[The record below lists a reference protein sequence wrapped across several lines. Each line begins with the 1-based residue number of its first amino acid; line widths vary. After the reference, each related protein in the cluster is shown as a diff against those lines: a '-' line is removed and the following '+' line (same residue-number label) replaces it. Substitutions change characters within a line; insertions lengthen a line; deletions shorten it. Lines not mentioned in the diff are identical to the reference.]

1 MSQITLKNAAG
12 SDAGKVDLDDNTFGI
27 EPNVSVMHQVV
38 TAQLAA
44 RRAGTQSTKTR
55 SEVRG
60 GGAKPYRQKGTGNAR
75 QGSIRAPQYSG
86 GGVALGPKPR
96 KYDQKTPKKM
106 IGLALRSALSD
117 RANEGKIVVV
127 DSWGFDTPSTKAAK
141 AALAGL
147 GIDGKALVVV
157 DRDDAATALSFRNL
171 IEVQLITPSELNAYD
186 VLCNEY
192 IVFTQATL
200 PAAAAA
206 PKAKRAADT
215 KADAEKTPA
224 KKTPAKK
231 TPSTPADGG
240 ESDEASAV
248 DEAETSAVPSEW
260 AGSVKA
266 LADGS
271 QPEGYPIKG
280 NADSMLYHVP
290 ESAFYDRT
298 EAEFWFDT
306 EASAEAA
313 GFQKPPSQRDD
324 DDNESEG

>member
-12 SDAGKVDLDDNTFGI
+12 KDTGKVDLDENTFGI
-27 EPNVSVMHQVV
+27 EPNVPVMHQVV

-60 GGAKPYRQKGTGNAR
+60 GGAKPFRQKGTGNAR
-75 QGSIRAPQYSG
+75 QGSIRAPHYSG

-117 RANEGKIVVV
+117 RANEGKIIVV
-127 DSWGFDTPSTKAAK
+127 DSWGFDSPSTKAAK

-147 GIDGKALVVV
+147 GVDGKALVVV
-157 DRDDAATALSFRNL
+157 ARDDAAAALSFRNL
-171 IEVQLITPSELNAYD
+171 VEVQLISPSELNAYD

-200 PAAAAA
+200 PAAAAEPKAKA
-206 PKAKRAADT
+206 PKAAKAT
-215 KADAEKTPA
+215 KADAADSAAPA
-224 KKTPAKK
+224 IQSFADVSEPAAAA
-231 TPSTPADGG
+231 T
-240 ESDEASAV
+240 EAAEWTGSA
-248 DEAETSAVPSEW
+248 
-260 AGSVKA
+260 KA
-266 LADGS
+266 LDDGS
-271 QPEGYPIKG
+271 QPEGFDIKG

-290 ESAFYDRT
+290 GSAFYNRT
-298 EAEFWFDT
+298 VAEVWFDT

-313 GFQKPPSQRDD
+313 GFQKPPSQRDAA